1 MSIITKIRD
10 TKDYAT
16 FKKMVTNVSS
26 KVNVDKDQEE
36 ALAMHAGR
44 TSRRMH
50 GKKQYSPKSL
60 IDAALNDL
68 ACRSRLV
75 ELRVRASIEA
85 SLLHDAIK
93 AVRHYITNEFDD
105 ELSVYKTVDQRK
117 AVVDRAIKRALEV
130 ESEIVALVE
139 LLDTLI
145 GDIDKASYQLKVMVE
160 ALKLIADKPGQIV

>member
-1 MSIITKIRD
+1 MSIINKIRE
-10 TKDYAT
+10 TKDYST
-16 FKKMVTNVSS
+16 FKRLVTNISA
-26 KVNVDKDQEE
+26 KVNVEKDQEE

-93 AVRHYITNEFDD
+93 AVRHYITNEFDV
-105 ELSVYKTVDQRK
+105 ELAKYKTVDQRK
-117 AVVDRAIKRALEV
+117 AVIDRAIKRSLEV
-130 ESEIVALVE
+130 ESELVALVE

-145 GDIDKASYQLKVMVE
+145 SDIDKSSYQLKVMVD
-160 ALKLIADKPGQIV
+160 ALKLIADNKGQVV